1 MFNHRGVANYI
12 TITNNLYEDLKV
24 GTDCIISSVGK
35 KQCIRVFIKL
45 FRTVTK
51 KILKEQ
57 KKDGEETH
65 LKMLTETRSLYN
77 GFFSDFLY
85 FL

>member
-1 MFNHRGVANYI
+1 MHKSIY
-12 TITNNLYEDLKV
+12 K
-24 GTDCIISSVGK
+24 IIQNCHK
-35 KQCIRVFIKL
+35 ENF
-45 FRTVTK
+45 
-51 KILKEQ
+51 KEQ

-65 LKMLTETRSLYN
+65 LKMLTETKSLYN